1 MRKGIKVILNALIL
15 FIGVVSFYV
24 LLNSSFDLY
33 NNFAYDKAILRENP
47 YGYTPLLKDV
57 YNYHS
62 AAKNIKSGDFVYVE
76 DWISAYNGRVVFAKV
91 RSKFDWGYINKDL
104 LVETNIN
111 VLPVFSSLTLFVCFI
126 ILFRLLIRKIYI

>member
-1 MRKGIKVILNALIL
+1 MSRCLRIFFKAL
-15 FIGVVSFYV
+15 FIVIVLFSVYG
-24 LLNSSFDLY
+24 LLNSSFDIY
-33 NNFAYDKAILRENP
+33 NNFAYDKAIIKENP

-62 AAKNIKSGDFVYVE
+62 GQRDLKSGDFVYVE

-91 RSKFDWGYINKDL
+91 RSKFDYGYINKDL

-111 VLPVFSSLTLFVCFI
+111 VFPVFSTLTLSVCM
-126 ILFRLLIRKIYI
+126 ILMLRLLIRKIYT